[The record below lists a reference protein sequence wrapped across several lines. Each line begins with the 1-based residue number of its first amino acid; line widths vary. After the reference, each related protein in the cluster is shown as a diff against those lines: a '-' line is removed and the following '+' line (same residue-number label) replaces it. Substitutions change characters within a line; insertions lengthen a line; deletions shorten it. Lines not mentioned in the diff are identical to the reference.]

1 LHKLLEIGTLAH
13 IHNSNIPMQI
23 AIILLLAVLVVFS
36 ILNYLAKP
44 KSIEDTSIEDKKRIS
59 ELEQDLAT
67 KETEIKHKQQNI
79 DLANAKNTAY
89 EQIKSENTT
98 LKEKLSNIERERN
111 DLKNETISLKKEE
124 ENRNETLRK
133 SIESTNTLQES
144 LTKEKERL
152 NDERVEET
160 EIRLEKMKRTWSEH
174 EKDVENHLQLICRNH
189 VIKYIN
195 QEDFPHPRNKPDNS
209 IEIMD
214 QLIVFD
220 AKSPAND
227 DLSNFPKYIKLQTE
241 SLKKYA
247 KHDDVKKDLFL
258 VIPSNTLPVINQFT
272 YNIGDYNVY
281 IITKDALEPVILSLK
296 KIEEYE
302 FADKLSPEERDNVCR
317 VIGKFAHTTKRRIQI
332 DQFFAEEFL
341 DTLNKAGTQLP
352 KDILESVIE
361 FENAEK
367 LNPPME
373 KRKKQILTKDLKAK
387 LEEIKKEIELRNI
400 PEINTQIEF
409 KEDKNE

>member
-1 LHKLLEIGTLAH
+1 ME
-13 IHNSNIPMQI
+13 I
-23 AIILLLAVLVVFS
+23 AIILLLTVIIVFS
-36 ILNYLAKP
+36 ILNYRAKP
-44 KSIEDTSIEDKKRIS
+44 KSSMDTAIEDKKRIS
-59 ELEQDLAT
+59 ELEQELAA

-79 DLANAKNTAY
+79 ELANAKNTAF
-89 EQIKSENTT
+89 EQTKSENTT
-98 LKEKLSNIERERN
+98 LREKLSNIEIERN
-111 DLKNETISLKKEE
+111 QLKNETITLKKEE

-133 SIESTNTLQES
+133 SIESTNTLQQS
-144 LTKEKERL
+144 LNNEKERL
-152 NDERVEET
+152 NDERVKEA
-160 EIRLEKMKRTWSEH
+160 EIRLEKMKRTWAEH

-189 VIKYIN
+189 VIKYIS
-195 QEDFPHPRNKPDNS
+195 QEDFPHSRNKPDNS

-227 DLSNFPKYIKLQTE
+227 DLTNFPKYIKLQTE
-241 SLKKYA
+241 NLKKYA
-247 KHDDVKKDLFL
+247 KHEDVKKDLFL
-258 VIPSNTLPVINQFT
+258 VIPSNTLKVISQFT

-281 IITKDALEPVILSLK
+281 IITKDALEPIILSLK

-373 KRKKQILTKDLKAK
+373 KRKKQISTKDLKAK
-387 LEEIKKEIELRNI
+387 SEEIKKEIELRNI
-400 PEINTQIEF
+400 PDINTQIEF
-409 KEDKNE
+409 KKDENI

>member
-1 LHKLLEIGTLAH
+1 MEYL
-13 IHNSNIPMQI
+13 
-23 AIILLLAVLVVFS
+23 VLV
-36 ILNYLAKP
+36 ILVAGFALVYFK
-44 KSIEDTSIEDKKRIS
+44 KESVTEDTLEEDKNRIL
-59 ELEQDLAT
+59 ELEKSLVT
-67 KETEIKHKQQNI
+67 KETEAKQQQQNI
-79 DLANAKNTAY
+79 DIANAKTNAF
-89 EQIKSENTT
+89 EQVKTENTT
-98 LKEKLSNIERERN
+98 LKEKLSNIEQERN
-111 DLKNETISLKKEE
+111 NLKNENIFLKKEE

-144 LTKEKERL
+144 LTNEKERL
-152 NDERVEET
+152 NDLRVKET
-160 EIRLEKMKRTWSEH
+160 EDRLEKMKWTWGEH
-174 EKDVENHLQLICRNH
+174 EKDVENHLKLICRNH
-189 VIKYIN
+189 VIKYIS

-258 VIPSNTLPVINQFT
+258 VIPSNTLQVINKFT

-281 IITKDALEPVILSLK
+281 IITKDALEPIILSLK

-317 VIGKFAHTTKRRIQI
+317 IIGKFAHTTKRRIQI

-352 KDILESVIE
+352 RDILESVIQ

-387 LEEIKKEIELRNI
+387 SEEIKKEIELRNI
-400 PEINTQIEF
+400 PDITTQIEF
-409 KEDKNE
+409 KEDNNA

>member
-1 LHKLLEIGTLAH
+1 MDYILALLIVGGFISIYLKKETTTEN
-13 IHNSNIPMQI
+13 NS
-23 AIILLLAVLVVFS
+23 
-36 ILNYLAKP
+36 
-44 KSIEDTSIEDKKRIS
+44 EEDKKKIS
-59 ELEQDLAT
+59 ELKQENST
-67 KETEIKHKQQNI
+67 KDENIRNLQNNTEI
-79 DLANAKNTAY
+79 LNAKMSSF
-89 EQIKSENTT
+89 EQLKTEKTQVSER
-98 LKEKLSNIERERN
+98 LKLVEIERN
-111 DLKNETISLKKEE
+111 NLKNENTKLNKEE

-133 SIESTNTLQES
+133 SIESTNTLQNNLRTE
-144 LTKEKERL
+144 TARV
-152 NDERVEET
+152 NDERVEKEK
-160 EIRLEKMKRTWSEH
+160 EKAEKMKLTWGEH
-174 EKDVENHLQLICRNH
+174 ERDIENHIKMICSNH
-189 VIKYIN
+189 VIEYVG

-241 SLKKYA
+241 NLKKYA
-247 KHDDVKKDLFL
+247 KHDNVKKDLFL
-258 VIPSNTLPVINQFT
+258 VIPSNTLSVINQFT

-281 IITKDALEPVILSLK
+281 IITKDALEPIILSLK

-341 DTLNKAGTQLP
+341 DTLQKAKQLP
-352 KDILESVIE
+352 SDILESVIQ

-373 KRKKQILTKDLKAK
+373 KRKKQILTKELKEK
-387 LEEIKKEIELRNI
+387 SDQIKKEIEIREI
-400 PEINTQIEF
+400 PEIQAKITF
-409 KEDKNE
+409 KEKDEGEQK